1 MKGDTISPKL
11 KRRNPE
17 PDSRRRFIKRTAQG
31 AVGAGIALTAGNW
44 QRVLG
49 ANDRIRL
56 GVIGTG
62 NRGQDVSSAF
72 MKQEGLEIVALS
84 DAYDLYLNQLQEKVG
99 GKARAFPDYRGMLD
113 DKAVDAVFIATPDHW
128 HTQMAIDACKAGKDI
143 YIEKP
148 LTFTIEEGHRI
159 INAVKESKRVMQVG
173 LQQRSGE
180 HYIEAKR
187 EYFDSGKIGKITLVR
202 TWWHGNSYHLRR
214 PNFKD
219 KPAGLDWR
227 RFLGPATYR
236 EFDAHQ
242 FYNWRAYLDFG
253 GGQITDL
260 FTHWID
266 VVHWYVN
273 EDVPVTANAVG
284 GVYHYND
291 GRTAPDTIAI
301 QLEYP
306 SNWAATFEAT
316 LAPGARGAAIE
327 FMGTGGRLYIDRG
340 GYVWQEMTPRRAAPT
355 PPVEHKTTEDLNA
368 AHVKNFLDCVRS
380 RKLPN
385 SDVVSAHRSALAS
398 HLGKIAY
405 IEKKR
410 INYDPN
416 IEKAYSW
423 A

>member
-1 MKGDTISPKL
+1 MKSNTISPEL

-17 PDSRRRFIKRTAQG
+17 PDSRRRFIRQTAQG

-62 NRGQDVSSAF
+62 NRGQDVSNAF

-84 DAYDLYLNQLQEKVG
+84 DAYDVYLNQLQEKVG

-306 SNWAATFEAT
+306 SSWAATFEAT

-355 PPVEHKTTEDLNA
+355 PPVERKTSEDLNA
-368 AHVKNFLDCVRS
+368 VHVKNFLECVRS

-423 A
+423 T